1 MSTPTQPPSS
11 QPSPFT
17 QPDHQDYPHLL
28 SPLDLGHTTLRNR
41 VIMGSI
47 HSKLEDRRK
56 DLPKLAAYFAER
68 AKGGVALSVTG
79 GFSPN
84 RTGWLLPFG
93 GTMNNGSFADA
104 HRVVT
109 DAVHEHDGKIA
120 MQILHAG
127 RYGYHPLVKSASRRK
142 SPISPFRP
150 RAFSAKEI
158 DRTAT
163 DFAKAAALAQRG
175 GYDGVE
181 IMGSEGYLINQM
193 ITARTNTRDD
203 AWGGTAEK
211 RMRFP
216 VEIVRRTRELVG
228 DDFIIM
234 YRQSLL
240 DLVDDAQSWD
250 ETVELALKVQEAGVS
265 IINTGIGWH
274 EARVPTIV
282 TSVPRAAFAP
292 LTGRL
297 REALAENGAAVPVV
311 ASNRINTP
319 EVAEQVLASG
329 QADLVSMARP
339 LLADPDFVAKAA
351 ERRSDE
357 IITCIAC
364 NQACLDHTFKN
375 QRATCM
381 LNPRAG
387 HETELVLLPTRAAKR
402 VAVVGAGPA
411 GLAAAVEL
419 AGRGH
424 AVELFESD
432 ATIGGQ
438 FKLAARIPGKEEFVE
453 TLRYYTRMLEVR
465 GVTVHLGR
473 RADLDDLTGGGSG
486 PRAEEGRA
494 FDEVVLAT
502 GVEPR
507 IPTIPGIEHPSVL
520 RYDEVVNGAPVGDT
534 VAVLGAGGIGFDV
547 SEFLLHDVHESLEH
561 WMQRWGVTDPAL
573 ERGGLTTKVQAP
585 PRRQVYLLQRKHSAH
600 GKGLAKTTGWV
611 HRQTLKDSGVE
622 FVGGVT
628 YDRIDDD
635 GLHVTVRRDEKDET
649 GEALLLRVDTI
660 VVCTG
665 QESVRDLVE
674 PLEAAGVTTHVI
686 GGADVAAEL
695 DAKRAIKQAT
705 ELAARI

>member
-17 QPDHQDYPHLL
+17 QPDHPDYPHLL

-228 DDFIIM
+228 EDFIIM

-297 REALAENGAAVPVV
+297 REALAEHGTAVPVV

-351 ERRSDE
+351 ERRGEE

-387 HETELVLLPTRAAKR
+387 HETELVLLPTKRAKR

-424 AVELFESD
+424 AVELFEAD

-473 RADLDDLTGGGSG
+473 RADVDDLRT
-486 PRAEEGRA
+486 

-507 IPTIPGIEHPSVL
+507 VPSIPGIEHPSVL

-635 GLHVTVRRDEKDET
+635 GLHVTVRSDEKDDT
-649 GEALLLRVDTI
+649 GEPLLLRVDTI

>member
-1 MSTPTQPPSS
+1 MSNDPTSTPGA
-11 QPSPFT
+11 FT
-17 QPDHQDYPHLL
+17 QPDHPDYPHLL

-41 VIMGSI
+41 VVMGSM
-47 HSKLEDRRK
+47 HTKLEDRRR

-79 GFSPN
+79 GYSPN

-93 GTMNNGSFADA
+93 GTMNNTSFADA

-120 MQILHAG
+120 MQVLHAG
-127 RYGYHPLVKSASRRK
+127 RYGYHPFVKSASRRK

-163 DFAKAAALAQRG
+163 DFAKAAALAKRG

-193 ITARTNTRDD
+193 IAARTNTRTD

-216 VEIVRRTRELVG
+216 VEVVRRTRELVG
-228 DDFIIM
+228 DDFIVM

-250 ETVELALKVQEAGVS
+250 ETVELALKLQDAGVS

-282 TSVPRAAFAP
+282 TSVPRAAFVGV
-292 LTGRL
+292 TGRL
-297 REALAENGAAVPVV
+297 RAALAENGRPVPVV

-319 EVAEQVLASG
+319 DVAERILADG
-329 QADLVSMARP
+329 DADLVSMARP
-339 LLADPDFVAKAA
+339 LLADADFVAKAA
-351 ERRSDE
+351 ERRADE

-364 NQACLDHTFKN
+364 NQACLDHTFSN
-375 QRATCM
+375 TRASCM

-387 HETELVLLPTRAAKR
+387 HETELVLLPTKRVKR
-402 VAVVGAGPA
+402 VAVVGSGPA

-424 AVELFESD
+424 DVELFEQ
-432 ATIGGQ
+432 AEQIGGQ
-438 FKLAARIPGKEEFVE
+438 FRLAARIPGKEEFAE
-453 TLRYYTRMLEVR
+453 TMRYYRRMLDVR
-465 GVTVHLGR
+465 GVTVHLGV
-473 RADLDDLTGGGSG
+473 RAGV
-486 PRAEEGRA
+486 EELA
-494 FDEVVLAT
+494 SFDEVVLAT
-502 GVEPR
+502 GVAPR
-507 IPTIPGIEHPSVL
+507 VPEIEGVDHPSVVS
-520 RYDEVVNGAPVGDT
+520 YDRLVDGHVTAGQR

-547 SEFLLHDVHESLEH
+547 SEYLLHDPHESLQH
-561 WMQRWGVTDPAL
+561 WQERWGVVDPAL
-573 ERGGLTTKVQAP
+573 ERGGLGVKVEAP
-585 PRRQVYLLQRKHSAH
+585 PKREVFLLQRKHSSL
-600 GKGLAKTTGWV
+600 GKGLGKTSGWV

-622 FVGGVT
+622 MVKGVV
-628 YDRIDDD
+628 YRRIDND
-635 GLHVTVRRDEKDET
+635 GLHVTVHDGEKDET
-649 GEALLLRVDTI
+649 GTPRTFDVDT
-660 VVCTG
+660 VVLCTG
-665 QESVRDLVE
+665 QESVRDLVA

-705 ELAARI
+705 ELAARL